1 MPPQTP
7 PGATS
12 VSSAPALKTAY
23 QTAKKK
29 PSSPVDQ
36 GAIRMLKRKVAGK

>member
-7 PGATS
+7 PGANT

-36 GAIRMLKRKVAGK
+36 GAVRMLKRKIARK